1 MSFIENTTSNNPV
14 EIDSFYK
21 PNKSKIAYR
30 MNSIM
35 LSICH
40 MSLVEWQGNQDFE
53 CECDGKFHLA
63 LFLFRPLPNSKSNK

>member
-21 PNKSKIAYR
+21 PKSKIAYH
-30 MNSIM
+30 MNSM

-40 MSLVEWQGNQDFE
+40 MSLAEWQGNSDSE